1 MKPLL
6 YTFRRCPYAMRARLA
21 IAASG
26 VDVEQHEVVLRDK
39 PAALLAASPKGTV
52 PVLCLPDGRVIEQSL
67 DIMLWAL
74 AINDPLCWLADRD
87 NALAL
92 IVDNDGGFKQDL
104 DRYKYAERFP
114 EHPASHYRQRGE
126 RFLARLEAMLAQ
138 QPYLGG
144 AHAGLADAALFP
156 FVRQFAHVDH
166 AWFYASPY
174 PRLIAWLDDWLAS
187 SLFATVMHK
196 AQA

>member
-39 PAALLAASPKGTV
+39 PAGLLAASPKGTV

-74 AINDPLCWLADRD
+74 ATRDPQRWLADRAG
-87 NALAL
+87 ALAL
-92 IVDNDGGFKQDL
+92 IADNDDGFKRDL
-104 DRYKYAERFP
+104 DHYKYAERFP

-138 QPYLGG
+138 QAHLGG
-144 AHAGLADAALFP
+144 MQPGLADAALFP
-156 FVRQFAHVDH
+156 FVRQFAHVDK
-166 AWFYASPY
+166 AWFYAAPY

-187 SLFATVMHK
+187 PLFATVMQK
-196 AQA
+196 T

>member
-21 IAASG
+21 ISASG
-26 VDVEQHEVVLRDK
+26 VDVEQYEVVLRDK

-74 AINDPLCWLADRD
+74 AINDPLHWLAGRAD
-87 NALAL
+87 ALAL
-92 IVDNDGGFKQDL
+92 IADNDGGFKQDL

-126 RFLARLEAMLAQ
+126 RFLARLEALLTQRAH
-138 QPYLGG
+138 LGG
-144 AHAGLADAALFP
+144 AQAGLADAALLP
-156 FVRQFAHVDH
+156 FVRQFAHVDR

-174 PRLIAWLDDWLAS
+174 PRLIAWLDGWLAS
-187 SLFATVMHK
+187 LLFATVMQK
-196 AQA
+196 T